1 MLMLGNVHKWRP
13 TIFGVILD
21 PLATYPKI
29 GRDLAPSF
37 EDFSQSEK
45 LSEIKP
51 PLIARCDPAIGY
63 VL

>member
-1 MLMLGNVHKWRP
+1 MTSNDFWGH
-13 TIFGVILD
+13 FGS
-21 PLATYPKI
+21 PTYPKI

-37 EDFSQSEK
+37 EDLSQSEI